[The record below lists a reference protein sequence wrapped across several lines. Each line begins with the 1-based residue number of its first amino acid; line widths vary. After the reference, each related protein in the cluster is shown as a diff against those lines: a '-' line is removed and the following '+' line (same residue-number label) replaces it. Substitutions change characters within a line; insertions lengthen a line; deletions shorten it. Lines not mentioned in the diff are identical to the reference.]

1 MLLYPV
7 LSAFSNWDEYLPFS
21 PDSLMNFAS
30 SLLEPI
36 HSLINLCITFF
47 IIFILVHQ
55 SKGNDYLVVSQR
67 LSVFLTIES
76 HIYISIQV
84 YSISIIDF
92 IEFYCSYG

>member
-1 MLLYPV
+1 MYPV

-36 HSLINLCITFF
+36 HSLINLCIMLF
-47 IIFILVHQ
+47 IIYIIVHQ
-55 SKGNDYLVVSQR
+55 SKGSDYMEISQR
-67 LSVFLTIES
+67 LSVLLTIEA

-84 YSISIIDF
+84 YF
-92 IEFYCSYG
+92 NFHY